1 MIITG
6 IKLRGDYSMRKLF
19 ITVTMLMMLFTTAVC
34 AESVDDLNGDVTTGK
49 KIELTGLTDGYYD
62 LTVMCKNTTV
72 DVNCY
77 VYGMSEGY
85 SMAST
90 VLPKSESGV
99 MVTVRGIGV
108 YGGKCEIGVTANT
121 KGVVEFSDIKLT
133 ASKEYSL
140 VTGGDTSEVSYIES
154 LGGVYKDKEGKAVD
168 AYEYLASCGMN
179 MARIRLSNTTG
190 KGTGDGTYY
199 LPGGFQDEADC
210 LNAAKRAKAAGM
222 GIQFTFNYSD
232 YWSNGTRQMVP
243 SMWAKQIK
251 DELGY
256 DIKDTAFLKSM
267 TTAQKRE
274 IQEKL
279 VAIIYDYTYDIM
291 SKLKEQGTVPEYV
304 SLGNEINGGML
315 FPFGN
320 AYKANMNKDR
330 QELVFDSNIDSAN
343 DIVCS
348 DETTY
353 MLKFLKSGYD
363 AVKAVSPETQVIVHL
378 ATEGS
383 GTISDGAFTWLM
395 DKFVNAGVVDVL
407 GASYYPAWSNSTAP
421 AAADFAKRMYT
432 KYKKP
437 VMFMETGFNWN
448 EKRKDGYGGQL
459 WDIDA
464 YKEIYPPSKDGH
476 AGYMAELFNEL
487 KRAGEA
493 CVGVLY
499 WDPCMIHVEDSE
511 NPNGSLSG
519 WAIRESDDKND
530 VNVVENTALF
540 DFDGVAIPSVDVFAN
555 TRESIISPLIGTEI
569 VAENGILSATVNNI
583 SSEDKKVNLYVAVY
597 DENGILSGVNIE
609 SKMIEAHGSAVVTAS
624 EPQENY
630 KAFLWDGSSFAPVK
644 ITEEDK

>member
-1 MIITG
+1 M
-6 IKLRGDYSMRKLF
+6 KKMF
-19 ITVTMLMMLFTTAVC
+19 IAVAMLMMLFTTVVC
-34 AESVDDLNGDVTTGK
+34 ADSIEDLNGDVTAGK
-49 KIELTGLTDGYYD
+49 KIELTNLTDGYYD
-62 LTVMCKNTTV
+62 LTVTCKNTAV

-77 VYGMSEGY
+77 AYGVSEGY
-85 SMAST
+85 STAST
-90 VLPKSESGV
+90 VLPRSDSGV
-99 MVTVRGIGV
+99 TVTVRGIGV

-121 KGVVEFSDIKLT
+121 KGTVEFSDINLT
-133 ASKEYSL
+133 ESKEYKFI
-140 VTGGDTSEVSYIES
+140 TGGDTSEVSYIES
-154 LGGVYKDKEGKAVD
+154 LGGVYRDKDGNKVD
-168 AYEYLASCGMN
+168 VYEYLASCGVN

-199 LPGGFQDEADC
+199 LPSGFQDEADC
-210 LNAAKRAKAAGM
+210 LKAAKRAKAAGM

-232 YWSNGTRQMVP
+232 YWSNGTRQLVP
-243 SMWAKQIK
+243 SAWAKQIK

-256 DIKDTAFLKSM
+256 DIKDTEFLKSM

-279 VAIIYDYTYDIM
+279 VEIVYDYTYDIM
-291 SKLKEQGTVPEYV
+291 SKLKKQGTVPEYV

-320 AYKANMNKDR
+320 AYKANMNSDR
-330 QELVFDSNIDSAN
+330 QELVFGDDIDSEN
-343 DIVCS
+343 DIFCA
-348 DETTY
+348 DETAY

-378 ATEGS
+378 ATEG
-383 GTISDGAFTWLM
+383 DGAIKDSSFTWLM

-407 GASYYPAWSNSTAP
+407 GASYYPAWSNSTAS
-421 AAADFAKRMYT
+421 AAADFAQRMYE
-432 KYKKP
+432 KYNKP

-448 EKRKDGYGGQL
+448 ETRKDGFGGQL
-459 WDIDA
+459 SDIDA

-487 KRAGEA
+487 KRAGDA

-519 WAIRESDDKND
+519 WAIRESDDKNE

-555 TRESIISPLIGTEI
+555 TRESVISPLIGTG
-569 VAENGILSATVNNI
+569 VSAEKGILTATVSNI

-597 DENGILSGVNIE
+597 DENDILKGVKIE
-609 SKMIEAHGSAVVTAS
+609 SMPIKAGESVTVTAE

-630 KAFLWDGSSFAPVK
+630 KTFLWDGSTIAPVK
-644 ITEEDK
+644 TTKEEK